1 MASSVVFDE
10 KERKELSDFVADLV
24 FDTKQDT
31 TYDDFMAY
39 KQESYRDWYTGTS
52 RFDLK
57 YLAGNQF
64 LEEYQLETTNLTGT
78 FSTPHFGKPF
88 DANTF
93 PAKYRSILYIY
104 LLDDVSYEGNIT
116 IDIEHNIDNY
126 PYDEDNVIE
135 IQKQKQVGGEWIEM
149 EMTNWISFEETKAHI
164 EFPLYDVEP
173 NELESNPQF
182 DFEFIRIRF
191 SRASTSKS
199 PKSTTGMSVSWHYTP
214 HPDTHPDDRF
224 VEANQYFIQL
234 ANAIHE
240 NPESAK
246 DMKDLITDKR
256 RETKNDCDS
265 HGILNSILE
274 KYNSSTEPI
283 HTEEITDESLEL
295 AATTIYRQCTKIR
308 FKKIFILSCF

>member
-1 MASSVVFDE
+1 M
-10 KERKELSDFVADLV
+10 
-24 FDTKQDT
+24 
-31 TYDDFMAY
+31 
-39 KQESYRDWYTGTS
+39 
-52 RFDLK
+52 
-57 YLAGNQF
+57 NF
-64 LEEYQLETTNLTGT
+64 LTLPLETTNLTGT

-149 EMTNWISFEETKAHI
+149 EMTDWISFEETKTHV
-164 EFPLYDVEP
+164 EFPVHDVEP

-182 DFEFIRIRF
+182 DFEFDWMSPTEEEVWAPKRICITF
-191 SRASTSKS
+191 SRAATSNS
-199 PKSTTGMSVSWHYTP
+199 PKRNTGMSVSWHYTP
-214 HPDTHPDDRF
+214 HPDNHPDDRF

-283 HTEEITDESLEL
+283 HTEEMTDESLEL